1 MSKYSKMLSMKNG
14 SNIRIKKASVGMFAR
29 LLGMGAKKG
38 VEMIGVSKK
47 AIQEGA
53 AKAARSEK
61 FRKASEADQKGNKE
75 ILKNLRLKDF
85 E

>member
-14 SNIRIKKASVGMFAR
+14 SNMRIKKASVGMFR

-47 AIQEGA
+47 QFK
-53 AKAARSEK
+53 KALQK
-61 FRKASEADQKGNKE
+61 LQDQKNLEKHLRLIKKE
-75 ILKNLRLKDF
+75 IKKC
-85 E
+85 

>member
-14 SNIRIKKASVGMFAR
+14 SNMRIQKASVGMFAR
-29 LLGMGAKKG
+29 LLGMGARKG
-38 VEMIGVSKK
+38 VEMMGVSKK

-53 AKAARSEK
+53 AKAARPER
-61 FRKASEADQKGNKE
+61 FRKASEADQAGNKE
-75 ILKNLRLKDF
+75 MLKNLRLKDF

>member
-14 SNIRIKKASVGMFAR
+14 SNMKIQKASVGMFAR
-29 LLGMGAKKG
+29 LLGMGARKG

-53 AKAARSEK
+53 AKAARPEK

-75 ILKNLRLKDF
+75 MLKNLRLKDF

>member
-14 SNIRIKKASVGMFAR
+14 SNMKIQKAAVGMFAKALR
-29 LLGMGAKKG
+29 GAGKG
-38 VEMIGVSKK
+38 VDMLQVSKK

-53 AKAARSEK
+53 AKAARPER
-61 FRKASEADQKGNKE
+61 FRRASEADQAGNKE
-75 ILKNLRLKDF
+75 MLKNLRLKDF

>member
-14 SNIRIKKASVGMFAR
+14 SNIRIQKAAVGIFAR

-38 VEMIGVSKK
+38 VEMMGVSKK

-53 AKAARSEK
+53 TKAARPERFK
-61 FRKASEADQKGNKE
+61 KASEADQTGNKE
-75 ILKNLRLKDF
+75 MLKNLRLKDF

>member
-14 SNIRIKKASVGMFAR
+14 SNIRIQKAAVGIFAR
-29 LLGMGAKKG
+29 LLGLGAKKG
-38 VEMIGVSKK
+38 VEMMSVSKK

-53 AKAARSEK
+53 SKAARPER

-75 ILKNLRLKDF
+75 MLKNLNLKDF

>member
-1 MSKYSKMLSMKNG
+1 
-14 SNIRIKKASVGMFAR
+14 
-29 LLGMGAKKG
+29 MGAKKG

-53 AKAARSEK
+53 AKAARPYKKGDKK

-75 ILKNLRLKDF
+75 MLKNLIGLKDF